1 MKRDF
6 DITLARKIRWYNFFK
21 NLPGDL
27 AHGLRKRYAP
37 IRGNPP
43 ALIERGVTF
52 IYPEYDF
59 CWPPDVELGYNAR
72 LRANIAFAGSVTLG
86 DDVVVGHHSILWA
99 IGGGENYIKV
109 GNGTGLGAFTVLM
122 TRFHQYRRK
131 DVRFTKQGPVEGK
144 PIIIGDDCWIGIR
157 SIIMPGVTVGKGA
170 VVGAG
175 AVVTKS
181 VQPYKVVAGN
191 PAKII
196 GERE

>member
-1 MKRDF
+1 MKGKLDRSM
-6 DITLARKIRWYNFFK
+6 ARKIRWYNFFK

-27 AHGLRKRYAP
+27 AHVLRKRYAP

-52 IYPEYDF
+52 IYSEYDF
-59 CWPPDVELGYNAR
+59 CWPPDVKLGKNAR
-72 LRANIAFAGSVTLG
+72 LRGKTAFAGSVTLG
-86 DDVVVGHHSILWA
+86 DDVIVGHHSILWA
-99 IGGGENYIKV
+99 IGGGGNYIKV
-109 GNGTGLGAFTVLM
+109 GNGCGIGAFSVLM

-131 DVRFTKQGPVEGK
+131 DIKFKEQGAVEGK
-144 PIIIGDDCWIGIR
+144 PIIIGNDCWIGIR
-157 SIIMPGVTVGKGA
+157 SIIMPGVTIGNGA

-181 VQPYKVVAGN
+181 VKPYKVVAGN
-191 PAKII
+191 PAKVI